1 MMTQRTLLAVFAHPD
16 DESFGPGGTLA
27 KYAAEGADVHVAIAT
42 DGAAGSVAEG
52 YEGLREQLADVR
64 QEELEAAAD
73 ILGVAVHMLGYRD
86 SGYVDDP
93 ANEHPE
99 AFINVDQD
107 EAAGRIVRLIR
118 ELRPDVVLTHDET
131 GGYFHPDHIKAH
143 EITTSAFYA
152 AGEPDRYPEI
162 GPAPYQPRRL
172 YYSVIPNRWL
182 KFYTLIMRLRGQ
194 DPTRGGRN
202 EDIDLTQLGR
212 PEDELHAK
220 IDIFRYWERKQEA
233 GAQHRSQGGGT
244 SMSRLLPQWLEKRL
258 FSTEYFIRA
267 YPPPQEDVWDRD
279 LFPSLNGQK

>member
-1 MMTQRTLLAVFAHPD
+1 MTEQTLLAVFAHPD

-52 YEGLREQLADVR
+52 YEGLREQLAEVR
-64 QEELEAAAD
+64 KEELEAAAG
-73 ILGVAVHMLGYRD
+73 ILGVELHMLGYRD
-86 SGYVDDP
+86 SGYIDDP

-99 AFINVDQD
+99 AFINVDRG
-107 EAAGRIVRLIR
+107 EAAGRIVGLIR
-118 ELRPDVVLTHDET
+118 DLRPRVVLTHDET
-131 GGYFHPDHIKAH
+131 GGYYHPDHIMAH
-143 EITTSAFYA
+143 EITTTAFHE
-152 AGEPDRYPEI
+152 AGDPDRYPEI
-162 GPAPYQPRRL
+162 GPAPYQPERL

-182 KFYTLIMRLRGQ
+182 KFYTLLMRLHGK

-202 EDIDLTQLGR
+202 EDIDLTRLGR
-212 PEDELHAK
+212 SQDELDAR
-220 IDIFRYWERKQEA
+220 INVYRYWDRKQAA

-267 YPPPQEDVWDRD
+267 FPPPQEDEWDND
-279 LFPSLNGQK
+279 LFPGVNGQK